1 MKKIQKE
8 KIYLSERK
16 FFSYINDIFSSTFK
30 ITKYEDKNLKKI
42 LEKEVIIKKVLALSK
57 EYLIIGNVTK
67 ALQIIEE
74 SGIDLN
80 DYEEWLEKGNKLA
93 EAKNKIEE
101 LEELILKRLVSYND

>member
-1 MKKIQKE
+1 MKIKI
-8 KIYLSERK
+8 
-16 FFSYINDIFSSTFK
+16 
-30 ITKYEDKNLKKI
+30 LKKI
-42 LEKEVIIKKVLALSK
+42 LEKRGNYKKVLALSK

-80 DYEEWLEKGNKLA
+80 DYEEWLEKGNKLV